1 MKELKPRIHENGI
14 DYILVGDYYVP
25 DWKLPEE
32 HRPIGRWGN
41 LHRAYLR
48 QFCPALYSTLVLSG
62 ELHTYLA
69 DLNEQ
74 ATERCS
80 LIIEQMAEAE
90 GVDEAIPPSQGS
102 WVSRSTPWQS
112 MLPRWRSMGSSEQS
126 ARRSSP
132 GPVSSATAVSGT
144 PSCRLRMPSPSVT
157 SARWRRR
164 GKPWN
169 GSGHRQE
176 PKSWALRSLRQQG
189 SGVRKVPPCTPL

>member
-80 LIIEQMAEAE
+80 LMQSEISN
-90 GVDEAIPPSQGS
+90 PP
-102 WVSRSTPWQS
+102 
-112 MLPRWRSMGSSEQS
+112 LAANKS
-126 ARRSSP
+126 AR
-132 GPVSSATAVSGT
+132 
-144 PSCRLRMPSPSVT
+144 
-157 SARWRRR
+157 
-164 GKPWN
+164 
-169 GSGHRQE
+169 
-176 PKSWALRSLRQQG
+176 
-189 SGVRKVPPCTPL
+189 

>member
-48 QFCPALYSTLVLSG
+48 QFCPALYSPLVLSG

-74 ATERCS
+74 AQERLS
-80 LIIEQMAEAE
+80 LIVEQMKTSE
-90 GVDEAIPPSQGS
+90 GVTEELKAGDQMAWIRAMNSIHNRAEEI
-102 WVSRSTPWQS
+102 VLEKIVYR
-112 MLPRWRSMGSSEQS
+112 
-126 ARRSSP
+126 
-132 GPVSSATAVSGT
+132 
-144 PSCRLRMPSPSVT
+144 
-157 SARWRRR
+157 
-164 GKPWN
+164 
-169 GSGHRQE
+169 
-176 PKSWALRSLRQQG
+176 
-189 SGVRKVPPCTPL
+189 

>member
-90 GVDEAIPPSQGS
+90 GVDEAMKAENQ
-102 WVSRSTPWQS
+102 
-112 MLPRWRSMGSSEQS
+112 MLYGITMPDKRNPAANEYCF
-126 ARRSSP
+126 
-132 GPVSSATAVSGT
+132 T
-144 PSCRLRMPSPSVT
+144 PSN
-157 SARWRRR
+157 A
-164 GKPWN
+164 
-169 GSGHRQE
+169 E
-176 PKSWALRSLRQQG
+176 I
-189 SGVRKVPPCTPL
+189 